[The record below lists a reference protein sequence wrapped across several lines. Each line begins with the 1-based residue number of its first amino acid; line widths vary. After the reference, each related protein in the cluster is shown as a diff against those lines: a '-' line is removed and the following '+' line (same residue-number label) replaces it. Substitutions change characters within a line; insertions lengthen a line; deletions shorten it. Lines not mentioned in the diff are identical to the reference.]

1 MKELV
6 ICNSNSRKIIALIED
21 EELVEKYEEDEENKS
36 IEGNIYIGKVQ
47 NVLTGLQ
54 SAFVNIGEKKNAFI
68 HVKDIMPKIDITK
81 NEKIPE
87 KPINE
92 LIKPGDPIIVE
103 VKKEAVDKKGPRLST
118 HISLTSR
125 FIVFMPNANFI
136 TLSKKIENEKE
147 RERLRKIV
155 TECLPEGTGAIVRTV
170 AENCNEEDL
179 RKDIKKTI
187 QKWENLQSKNIETY
201 PQKIYDKGG
210 VLKKTIVDLVDSGLD
225 KIIVENENDWKKIK
239 DILDEIE
246 SDAKIEIDED
256 IFDKYSLSKQ
266 LKALES
272 NKIWLK
278 SGAFI
283 TIDKTEALIAIDVNS
298 GKFIGDSDVEETI
311 KEVNLEA
318 AREISKQIRLRDIS
332 GIIIIDFIDMHVE
345 ENKQAVINEIIKCSK
360 KDRSRVQIEEFTKL
374 NLMEITRKHI
384 NSKNFSHK
392 EAQN

>member
-6 ICNSNSRKIIALIED
+6 IGNSNNRKIIALIED
-21 EELVEKYEEDEENKS
+21 EELVEEYEEDEKNKS
-36 IEGNIYIGKVQ
+36 IEGNIYVGKVQ

-68 HVKDIMPKIDITK
+68 HVKDIVPKIDITK
-81 NEKIPE
+81 NDKTIS

-118 HISLTSR
+118 HISITSR
-125 FIVFMPNANFI
+125 FVVFMPNTDFI
-136 TLSKKIENEKE
+136 TLSQKIEDEAE
-147 RERLRKIV
+147 RERLKNIV
-155 TECLPEGTGAIVRTV
+155 KKYLPEHTGAIIRTV
-170 AENCNEEDL
+170 AENCSEEDL
-179 RKDIKKTI
+179 KKDIQKTVEKWKTLKNKKI
-187 QKWENLQSKNIETY
+187 ENY

-225 KIIVENENDWKKIK
+225 KIIVENKSDFTLVES
-239 DILDEIE
+239 ILKEIE
-246 SDAKIEIDED
+246 ANIKLEVDEEILN
-256 IFDKYSLSKQ
+256 KYSLSKQ
-266 LKALES
+266 LKTLEK

-278 SGAFI
+278 NGAFI
-283 TIDKTEALIAIDVNS
+283 TIDKTEALVAIDVNS
-298 GKFIGDSDVEETI
+298 GKFIGNKDVEETI

-332 GIIIIDFIDMHVE
+332 GIIIIDFIDMHIE

-360 KDRSRVQIEEFTKL
+360 KDRSRVQVEEFTKL

-384 NSKNFSHK
+384 NSRKF
-392 EAQN
+392 